1 MFRHYLQ
8 QVYSIGLVALVLLGS
23 HWKMASAQDPM
34 PAAKP
39 LVREIFVPFEDLNLI
54 LENDTQRVFLTS
66 KEYAELIAK
75 AQHSTE
81 VKAPHAVGVISAAYD
96 GKLEEGRA
104 SIEGTLG
111 IELWNDDMQA
121 IPLDLASVGIRSAL
135 LDGKPASLG
144 RNEAGQVILFAEGK
158 GKHTFTL
165 GLTTLLQ
172 TSAATQTLQVTLPSP
187 AATKLQL
194 TVPGNVEVKAGAA
207 VISRAYNA
215 QEVSTRLELLPAR
228 GPLSVVMSLNNK
240 KLQDQRVVVAKSVLV
255 TEVTQ
260 GYERIHAN
268 VSHRV
273 LHGAVDKFRFEVPAG
288 FEVTGVESPL
298 LSRWEMKTE
307 KLGEGQ
313 RSVLE
318 AVLREPT
325 TESVVLEISA
335 SRSPPQFEKWTLPRL
350 IPLDVAGQVAVV
362 ALLVE
367 DRLQAAAILPEGLMP
382 IDAAVLAAAIPA
394 TVFKAEPGAPTLRQ
408 VVSYY
413 APAGEYQLSAEITR
427 PAVENRVAS
436 SALLTISDKLQRVSG
451 QFILAPEAENL
462 FEFNFSSPSGWQ
474 VTTVTKDDGTALPVE
489 RYPLADGTTRQH
501 VRLPGG
507 VKAGE
512 RLGIRYQA
520 LSTPSGWLGNWTSQ
534 GVAFPQFLVEGA
546 TRDSGAIGVAVEDD
560 LTVRPEQL
568 DGLTSLSDEEQRAL
582 TGGTQV
588 LALAYRFESRPFTAG
603 LVVDRILASMTADLF
618 SFFTLEPDNLKAHYE
633 LHYTVRDARTREL
646 RFSLPASTPA
656 EVTTVGLGNVIVK
669 ETSSLIV
676 GDRRQWLVQLAE
688 PQSGEIRIA
697 VSFEQTYEHKEPQG
711 LILPLLAAEGVEHQS
726 VLVGV
731 EGSAELDLNVDTKAR
746 VVDVGEVQG
755 DVAYTV
761 SRRLVGAYGYVG
773 TQSEIKVD
781 VLRRKSYNLP
791 AALIQRS
798 ELVTRVSQGGRS
810 QSVARYDL
818 KTKATLLEIRLP
830 PESELWTI
838 FLDGEPTKPQ
848 KQGGSLLL
856 TLPAQAESKARRLQ
870 IVYEATDAQGVSSQH
885 AIGLTGKVQAIAPQL
900 LLRLEGEA
908 SASEIPQANL
918 VWTLI
923 LPTGYQVRRVA
934 GSVFTE
940 EIPVHELAAWKTL
953 RWVTELAQ
961 TNPWPEGFKTDKNAS
976 YSHSGAK
983 TAGKFSSASDDSAR
997 YAMDGSDFALPPN
1010 GPPTISELPQSMP
1023 MAAEES
1029 APAKMEPSQDL
1040 LPPAP
1045 APVTASAAPAPAKPA
1060 EQPMAEP
1067 PADKSLEDKTADAL
1081 KMTLT
1086 PRNLVQE
1093 EEKEHSG
1100 INGKDGLSASTKQ
1113 AAGKYWAE
1121 QGLSSLVIDVQND
1134 LYAPAVTF
1142 RSLGVAPELQ
1152 AEIVDQR
1159 WLAWV
1164 SRGIFLLV
1172 LLVGCGLMRQTL
1184 RQKVGFVLV
1193 TMLAATLPL
1202 LLTDRLDNLSFIFDR
1217 AFYAAALLVPI
1228 YLVAAIVQAS
1238 CKAIGCCLT
1247 GACEA
1252 NSTNTNSGSTA
1263 LPSASVTASAVLLLL
1278 ASFWS
1283 IGAPTALAQLP
1294 IEIKNIKELMPF
1306 LDPGGPVNIPRDA
1319 VIIPYAADQ
1328 EDGLKKAE
1336 KVLVPYEKYVEL
1348 WNLANPDKKLQAVAP
1363 PADYALAGVT
1373 YLATLADSDDLLL
1386 SGKLE
1391 IDLFTDKP
1399 TIIPLNLV
1407 GGVLVKALLDGQ
1419 PARLQMVQPG
1429 QLPANANQQIAALPA
1444 GAEAVALLHVTGK
1457 GRKQLEL
1464 TIRLGLERRGGW
1476 RIASGRLPV
1485 APAAALNLTIPAP
1498 QTEVRLTGL
1507 PDKASFE
1514 STKANDQV
1522 QTALG
1527 ADGSLAVQWRPKV
1540 AEGMIDQALTA
1551 SSTGVID
1558 IREDA
1563 VRLVWQVKLDFGR
1576 TSRDSFKL
1584 SVPADYL
1591 VEQVTGEN
1599 IRGWTT
1605 KTENGR
1611 QSLDITLLKSAIGN
1625 ETLTVYISRRGS
1637 VGQGELA
1644 HIVAPD
1650 LRVDSVL
1657 LHQGD
1662 LAIRRS
1668 DRIDLRSISVA
1679 DLSRADAEGKT
1690 AGVEQLAD
1698 TAEATVLLLRPFQSY
1713 RFVREGFQLT
1723 LAAAKLPQ
1731 ETSAQVR
1738 LIVRAG
1744 QRETSLDA
1752 AVVYR
1757 VKGEPLYR
1765 VRIYLPDGLE
1775 IEKLA
1780 PDELEW
1786 SLTTVPVDVAG
1797 KMENRQLLT
1806 VHLPQG
1812 VSSDF
1817 TLTLLGR
1824 LGKRA
1829 NPAEL
1834 VAPKLEVLDVQRQTG
1849 DLVILPEPDTD
1860 VEATELTGLE
1870 RIPGMEILSWLQPNQ
1885 RALAKLALRYRDPA
1899 YSATLKLTPRTP
1911 QITAFSV
1918 TNMRVT
1924 PKAIEESLFFRFQVT
1939 DAGVRELTVLV
1950 PQYLEKSRLPEEL
1963 RSSVQQKIVEPAL
1976 GADGQPL
1983 AGLVQIRFVL
1993 PEYRTGRID
2002 LGLIYDRLLTDEQ
2015 QTAAIPQFPSLRN
2028 VKRFV
2033 VLENSGRDELVVE
2046 KVTGLE
2052 QISSGQKVTEE
2063 LQAILGESC
2072 NLTQAYVVQEQ
2083 SPTPKIQLPSLSFQ
2097 TNRRDLAQTGQ
2108 TSIGLSETF
2117 LVLDASGAYR
2127 GEVQLQVKNEGGQF
2141 LEIELPVGAQ
2151 LWTAI
2156 VAGEPIKPVED
2167 VNPKPGHVKIPLVK
2181 SAQGE
2186 GAYPVVLKYGGALK
2200 NLRQLSQVSF
2210 PLVQIVGVKVQL
2222 SQVRLHLPKSLHWL
2236 NFGGKLKQVF
2246 DSRELEQNFQSYL
2259 NQELEEATRQLTRG
2273 DDFTKVRA
2281 GNNLKKLD
2289 FVYRENKARQQGQD
2303 LTNQALMNEKLL
2315 QSGIQQAEQQLQQN
2329 SEVDGTDNRRNLNSL
2344 WFKQE
2349 RKRSKDVVG
2358 NLESNFD
2365 VPLAANKG
2373 NVPNPTAQSFNGS
2386 FFDQNSLSGRSTADG
2401 KPQSVRRGGRDEP
2414 ALRQQSANSRI
2425 AVGRKSIQSAAEPIG
2440 NQLNDSKGKK
2450 SQPQQLQLNDLSG
2463 GVQNNGEKK
2472 SLQPGQ
2478 SDLPKAGEQL
2488 PELSKSLAQQQQM
2501 GREKNRKGQ
2510 SETLRRYQEKLETQN
2525 DAELSYQSSGR
2536 SRFGNNRNSER
2547 SLGMNN
2553 SLANSPPGNI
2563 PQDRADYDL
2572 AQSPNF
2578 QVPGVSG
2585 GSQVPGMGSG
2595 GLNGGL
2601 GGMGGPGGGM
2611 GGMGMGGGGGYGL
2624 GLPTAEGLVGPTGLA
2639 SLDVELPLDGE
2650 AYYFTTLQGDLNIT
2664 ALPVSKNF
2672 LDRLQSVG
2680 WVLAALLA
2688 FYLLTLPRVL
2698 AFFQAI
2704 AAAPLFPLLLV
2715 LLGLASLGLN
2725 WFPLAGL
2732 GLLVLGA
2739 YLLVTRWLI
2748 SRAKRIPGRI

>member
-1 MFRHYLQ
+1 MFKHYLQ
-8 QVYSIGLVALVLLGS
+8 QVYSIGLVVLVLLGS
-23 HWKMASAQDPM
+23 HLQMASAQDPT

-39 LVREIFVPFEDLNLI
+39 LVREIFVPFEDLSLI
-54 LENDTQRVFLTS
+54 LENDMQRVFLTS

-111 IELWNDDMQA
+111 IELWNDGMQA

-144 RNEAGQVILFAEGK
+144 RNAAGQVILFAEGK
-158 GKHTFTL
+158 GKHTLTL
-165 GLTTLLQ
+165 GLTTFLQ

-187 AATKLQL
+187 AATKFQL
-194 TVPGNVEVKAGAA
+194 TVQGNVEVKAGAA

-215 QEVSTRLELLPAR
+215 QEGSTRLELLPAR

-367 DRLQAAAILPEGLMP
+367 DRLQAAAILPEGLLP

-413 APAGEYQLSAEITR
+413 APAGEYRLSAEITR

-436 SALLTISDKLQRVSG
+436 SALLTISDKLLRVSG

-462 FEFNFSSPSGWQ
+462 FEFNFSSPAGWQ

-520 LSTPSGWLGNWTSQ
+520 VSTPSGWLGNWSSQ

-546 TRDSGAIGVAVEDD
+546 TRDSGAVGVAVEDD

-568 DGLTSLSDEEQRAL
+568 DGLTSLSDEEQQAL
-582 TGGTQV
+582 TGGTQA

-618 SFFTLEPDNLKAHYE
+618 SFFTLEPDNLKAHCE
-633 LHYTVRDARTREL
+633 LHYNVRDARTREL

-656 EVTTVGLGNVIVK
+656 EVTTVGLGNVVVK

-688 PQSGEIRIA
+688 RQSGEIRLA
-697 VSFEQTYEHKEPQG
+697 VSFEQRYAQKEPQG
-711 LILPLLAAEGVEHQS
+711 LVLPLLTAEGVEHQS

-731 EGSAELDLNVDTKAR
+731 EGSAELDLNVVTKAR

-791 AALIQRS
+791 AALIQRA

-810 QSVARYDL
+810 QSVARYAL

-856 TLPAQAESKARRLQ
+856 TLPAQAESEARRLQ
-870 IVYEATDAQGVSSQH
+870 IVYEATDAQGGSSQH
-885 AIGLTGKVQAIAPQL
+885 AIGLTGKVHAIAPQL

-923 LPTGYQVRRVA
+923 LPTGYQVRRA
-934 GSVFTE
+934 SGSVFTE

-953 RWVTELAQ
+953 RWLTELAQ

-983 TAGKFSSASDDSAR
+983 TAGNNGSTSDDFAR
-997 YAMDGSDFALPPN
+997 YAMDGADYAMPPN
-1010 GPPTISELPQSMP
+1010 GPPTMSELPQSMP

-1029 APAKMEPSQDL
+1029 ASAKMEQSKDS

-1060 EQPMAEP
+1060 GQPMAEL
-1067 PADKSLEDKTADAL
+1067 PADKSPEGKTADAL
-1081 KMTLT
+1081 KMKVT
-1086 PRNLVQE
+1086 PRILVQE
-1093 EEKEHSG
+1093 ENEHLG
-1100 INGKDGLSASTKQ
+1100 INGKDGLSLSTKQ
-1113 AAGKYWAE
+1113 AVGKYWAE
-1121 QGLSSLVIDVQND
+1121 QGLSSLVIEVQND

-1152 AEIVDQR
+1152 AQIVDQR

-1164 SRGIFLLV
+1164 ARGIFLLV

-1202 LLTDRLDNLSFIFDR
+1202 LLTDRLDNLSFIFDL

-1228 YLVAAIVQAS
+1228 YLVAAMVQAS
-1238 CKAIGCCLT
+1238 CKALSCCLT

-1252 NSTNTNSGSTA
+1252 NSTNANTGSTT
-1263 LPSASVTASAVLLLL
+1263 LPPASVTTIAVLLLL

-1283 IGAPTALAQLP
+1283 IGAPTALAQFP
-1294 IEIKNIKELMPF
+1294 IEIKNFKELLPF

-1348 WNLANPDKKLQAVAP
+1348 WNLANPDKKLQTVAP

-1373 YLATLADSDDLLL
+1373 YLATLADSDDLLV

-1429 QLPANANQQIAALPA
+1429 QLPANVNQQEAALPA
-1444 GAEAVALLHVTGK
+1444 GAEAVALLHVAGK

-1464 TIRLGLERRGGW
+1464 SIRLGLERRGGW
-1476 RIASGRLPV
+1476 RIVSGRLPV
-1485 APAAALNLTIPAP
+1485 APAAALNLTILAP

-1540 AEGMIDQALTA
+1540 AEGMVDQALTA
-1551 SSTGVID
+1551 TSTGVID

-1584 SVPADYL
+1584 SVPDDYL

-1605 KTENGR
+1605 KAENGR
-1611 QSLDITLLKSAIGN
+1611 QSLDITLLKSAVGN

-1644 HIVAPD
+1644 NFLAPD

-1679 DLSRADAEGKT
+1679 ELSRADAEGKT
-1690 AGVEQLAD
+1690 AGLEQLAD

-1731 ETSAQVR
+1731 ESSAQVR

-1765 VRIYLPDGLE
+1765 ARIYLPAGLE

-1812 VSSDF
+1812 VSSEF

-1849 DLVILPEPDTD
+1849 DLVVLPEPDTD
-1860 VEATELTGLE
+1860 VEATALTGLE

-1885 RALAKLALRYRDPA
+1885 RALAKLALRYRDPKYA
-1899 YSATLKLTPRTP
+1899 ATLKLTPRTP

-1918 TNMRVT
+1918 TNVRVT

-1939 DAGVRELTVLV
+1939 DAGVRELTALV
-1950 PQYLEKSRLPEEL
+1950 PQYLEKARLPEEL

-1976 GADGQPL
+1976 GSDGQPL

-1993 PEYRTGRID
+1993 PEYRTGQID

-2015 QTAAIPQFPSLRN
+2015 QASAIPQFQSLRS

-2033 VLENSGRDELVVE
+2033 VLENSGRDELGVE

-2083 SPTPKIQLPSLSFQ
+2083 SPTPKTQIPSLSFQ

-2167 VNPKPGHVKIPLVK
+2167 SNPKPGHVKIPLVK

-2186 GAYPVVLKYGGALK
+2186 GAYPVVLKYGGAIK

-2289 FVYRENKARQQGQD
+2289 FVYRDNKARQQGQG
-2303 LTNQALMNEKLL
+2303 LTNQALMNERLL

-2329 SEVDGTDNRRNLNSL
+2329 DEFDGTDNRRNLNSL

-2365 VPLAANKG
+2365 VPQAANKG
-2373 NVPNPTAQSFNGS
+2373 NAPNPSAQSFNGS
-2386 FFDQNSLSGRSTADG
+2386 FFDQNSLSGRGTAEG
-2401 KPQSVRRGGRDEP
+2401 KPQSGRPSGRVES
-2414 ALRQQSANSRI
+2414 ALPQQSTNSRV
-2425 AVGRKSIQSAAEPIG
+2425 AVGRKSIQNAAEPIG
-2440 NQLNDSKGKK
+2440 NQSSDSKGKK
-2450 SQPQQLQLNDLSG
+2450 SQPQQLQLNDLSD

-2472 SLQPGQ
+2472 SLQLGD
-2478 SDLPKAGEQL
+2478 SDSQKAGEQQ
-2488 PELSKSLAQQQQM
+2488 PELSKSLAQQQPM
-2501 GREKNRKGQ
+2501 GREENRKGQ

-2525 DAELSYQSSGR
+2525 DAELSYQSAGR
-2536 SRFGNNRNSER
+2536 ARFGNNSNSER
-2547 SLGMNN
+2547 ALGLSN
-2553 SLANSPPGNI
+2553 SLPNNPPGTA
-2563 PQDRADYDL
+2563 PQGRTDYDL

-2585 GSQVPGMGSG
+2585 GSQVPGMG
-2595 GLNGGL
+2595 NGGL
-2601 GGMGGPGGGM
+2601 GGMSGPGGGM

-2624 GLPTAEGLVGPTGLA
+2624 GMPTAEGLVGPTGLA

-2650 AYYFTTLQGDLNIT
+2650 AYFFTTLQGDLNIT

-2672 LDRLQSVG
+2672 LERLQSVG

-2688 FYLLTLPRVL
+2688 LYLLTRPRVL

-2739 YLLVTRWLI
+2739 YLLITRWLI
-2748 SRAKRIPGRI
+2748 SRVKRVPAQL

>member
-1 MFRHYLQ
+1 M
-8 QVYSIGLVALVLLGS
+8 YSIGLFVLVLQCS
-23 HWKMASAQDPM
+23 YWQTASAQDPK

-39 LVREIFVPFEDLNLI
+39 LVREIFVPFEDLSLI
-54 LENDTQRVFLTS
+54 LENDAQRVFLTS

-75 AQHSTE
+75 AQQSTE
-81 VKAPHAVGVISAAYD
+81 VKAPHSVGVIAAAYD

-104 SIEGTLG
+104 SIEGTLE
-111 IELWNDDMQA
+111 IELWNDGLQA
-121 IPLDLASVGIRSAL
+121 IPLDLAGVGIRSAL

-144 RNEAGQVILFAEGK
+144 RNVAGQVILFAEEK
-158 GKHTFTL
+158 GKHTL
-165 GLTTLLQ
+165 ALALTTLLQ
-172 TSAATQTLQVTLPSP
+172 TSAATQTLQVTLPTP

-207 VISRAYNA
+207 VIRREYNA
-215 QEVSTRLELLPAR
+215 QDVFTRLELIPAR
-228 GPLSVVMSLNNK
+228 GPLAVVMSFNNK
-240 KLQDQRVVVAKSVLV
+240 KLQDKRVVVAKSVLV

-298 LSRWEMKTE
+298 LSRWEMKNEKQGETE
-307 KLGEGQ
+307 

-367 DRLQAAAILPEGLMP
+367 DRLQAAAIVPEGLLP
-382 IDAAVLAAAIPA
+382 IDAAVLATAIPA

-413 APAGEYQLSAEITR
+413 APAGEYRLSAEITR

-436 SALLTISDKLQRVSG
+436 SALLTISDKLLRVSG

-462 FEFNFSSPSGWQ
+462 FEFNFSSPAGWH

-489 RYPLADGTTRQH
+489 RYPLANGTTRQH

-512 RLGIRYQA
+512 RLGIRFQA
-520 LSTPSGWLGNWTSQ
+520 LSTPSGWLGNWSSQ
-534 GVAFPQFLVEGA
+534 GVAFPQFLVDGA
-546 TRDSGAIGVAVEDD
+546 TRDSGAVGVAIEDD

-568 DGLTSLSDEEQRAL
+568 DGLTSLSDDEQRAL
-582 TGGTQV
+582 TGGTQA

-603 LVVDRILASMTADLF
+603 LVVDRILSSMTADLF
-618 SFFTLEPDNLKAHYE
+618 SFFTLEPDNLKAHCE
-633 LHYTVRDARTREL
+633 LHYNVRDARTREL
-646 RFSLPASTPA
+646 HFSLPASTPA
-656 EVTTVGLGNVIVK
+656 EVTTVGLGNVVVK
-669 ETSSLIV
+669 ETSSLVV

-688 PQSGEIRIA
+688 RQSGEIRLA
-697 VSFEQTYEHKEPQG
+697 VSFEQRYEQKEPQG
-711 LILPLLAAEGVEHQS
+711 LVLPLLTAEGVEHQS

-731 EGSAELDLNVDTKAR
+731 EGSAELDLNVATKAR

-781 VLRRKSYNLP
+781 VLRRKSYILP
-791 AALIQRS
+791 AALIQRA

-848 KQGGSLLL
+848 KQDGSLLL
-856 TLPAQAESKARRLQ
+856 TLPAQAKSVARRLQ
-870 IVYEATDAQGVSSQH
+870 IVYEATDAQGASGQH
-885 AIGLTGKVQAIAPQL
+885 SIGLTGKVQAIAPQL

-908 SASEIPQANL
+908 SAGEIPQANL

-923 LPTGYQVRRVA
+923 LPTGYQVRRA
-934 GSVFTE
+934 GGSVFTE

-961 TNPWPEGFKTDKNAS
+961 TNPWPD
-976 YSHSGAK
+976 GAK
-983 TAGKFSSASDDSAR
+983 SATSLRSTSDDSAPSS
-997 YAMDGSDFALPPN
+997 MDGSVYARRTQDPHSRMSTEESSFPFMDSFKSRQ
-1010 GPPTISELPQSMP
+1010 SEP
-1023 MAAEES
+1023 MAADES
-1029 APAKMEPSQDL
+1029 ALQKVAAAKDA

-1045 APVTASAAPAPAKPA
+1045 QSKPLLSAAAAAKPA

-1067 PADKSLEDKTADAL
+1067 SADKSGEDKTVEML
-1081 KMTLT
+1081 KMQGT
-1086 PRNLVQE
+1086 PRSIVQE
-1093 EEKEHSG
+1093 EENENLG
-1100 INGKDGLSASTKQ
+1100 ISVEEGQPASTKQ
-1113 AAGKYWAE
+1113 SERKYWAE

-1142 RSLGVAPELQ
+1142 QSLGVLPELQ
-1152 AEIVDQR
+1152 AQIVDQR

-1164 SRGIFLLV
+1164 ARGVFLLV
-1172 LLVGCGLMRQTL
+1172 LLVGCGLIRKTL

-1193 TMLAATLPL
+1193 TMLVATLPL
-1202 LLTDRLDNLSFIFDR
+1202 LLTDRLDHLAAIGDST
-1217 AFYAAALLVPI
+1217 FYAAALLFPI
-1228 YLVAAIVQAS
+1228 YLVAAVAQAG
-1238 CKAIGCCLT
+1238 CKSLGCCFT
-1247 GACEA
+1247 GACEM
-1252 NSTNTNSGSTA
+1252 NSTNATTSAGNSLPFGSI
-1263 LPSASVTASAVLLLL
+1263 SSSAVLLLL
-1278 ASFWS
+1278 STVWS
-1283 IGAPTALAQLP
+1283 IGAPVALAQVP
-1294 IEIKNIKELMPF
+1294 IDIKNFKELLPF

-1348 WNLANPDKKLQAVAP
+1348 WNLANPDKKLQRVAP
-1363 PADYALAGVT
+1363 PADYAFAGVT
-1373 YLATLADSDDLLL
+1373 YHATLADSEDLLL
-1386 SGKLE
+1386 TGRLQ
-1391 IDLFTDKP
+1391 IDLYIDKP
-1399 TIIPLNLV
+1399 TVIPLNLV
-1407 GGVLVKALLDGQ
+1407 RGVLVKALLDGQ
-1419 PARLQMVQPG
+1419 PARLQIVQPE
-1429 QLPANANQQIAALPA
+1429 QVPASAQQQKAAPPA
-1444 GAEAVALLHVTGK
+1444 GVEAVALLHVAGQ

-1464 TIRLGLERRGGW
+1464 SIRLGLERRGGW

-1485 APAAALNLTIPAP
+1485 APAAALNLTIPNA

-1507 PDKASFE
+1507 PDKDSFE
-1514 STKANDQV
+1514 STKANYQV

-1540 AEGMIDQALTA
+1540 AEGLVDQALTA
-1551 SSTGVID
+1551 ASTGVID

-1599 IRGWTT
+1599 IRGWQT
-1605 KTENGR
+1605 KAENGR
-1611 QSLDITLLKSAIGN
+1611 QSLDITLLKSAVGS

-1637 VGQGELA
+1637 IGQGELA
-1644 HIVAPD
+1644 QFVAPD

-1668 DRIDLRSISVA
+1668 DRIDLRSMSVA
-1679 DLSRADAEGKT
+1679 ELSRADAEGKT

-1698 TAEATVLLLRPFQSY
+1698 SAEATVLLLRPFQSY
-1713 RFVREGFQLT
+1713 RFVREGYQLT
-1723 LAAAKLPQ
+1723 LAAAKLSQ
-1731 ETSAQVR
+1731 ESSAQVR

-1752 AVVYR
+1752 AIVYR

-1765 VRIYLPDGLE
+1765 ARMYLPAGLE

-1786 SLTTVPVDVAG
+1786 ALTTVPVNVAG
-1797 KMENRQLLT
+1797 KIENRQLLT

-1812 VSSDF
+1812 VSSEF

-1834 VAPKLEVLDVQRQTG
+1834 LAPKLEVLDAQQQTG

-1870 RIPGMEILSWLQPNQ
+1870 RIPSMEILGWLQPNQ
-1885 RALAKLALRYRDPA
+1885 RALAKLALRYPDAA
-1899 YSATLKLTPRTP
+1899 YAATLKLTPRTP
-1911 QITAFSV
+1911 QISAVSV
-1918 TNMRVT
+1918 TNVRVT

-1950 PQYLEKSRLPEEL
+1950 PQYLEKTRLPEEL
-1963 RSSVQQKIVEPAL
+1963 RSTVQQKIVEPAL
-1976 GADGQPL
+1976 GADGKPL
-1983 AGLVQIRFVL
+1983 AGMVQIRFVL

-2002 LGLIYDRLLTDEQ
+2002 LGLTYDRLLTDEQ
-2015 QTAAIPQFPSLRN
+2015 QVAAIPHFQNVRN
-2028 VKRFV
+2028 AKRFV

-2046 KVTGLE
+2046 KVASLE

-2063 LQAILGESC
+2063 LQAILGDSC
-2072 NLTQAYVVQEQ
+2072 NLTQAYVVQDQ
-2083 SPTPKIQLPSLSFQ
+2083 TQPPSLSFQ

-2141 LEIELPVGAQ
+2141 LEIEFPLGAR

-2167 VNPKPGHVKIPLVK
+2167 ANPKPGHVKIPLVK

-2186 GAYPVVLKYGGALK
+2186 GDYPVVLKYGGAMK
-2200 NLRQLSQVSF
+2200 NLSQLSQVSF

-2222 SQVRLHLPKSLHWL
+2222 SQVRLHLPQSLHWL
-2236 NFGGKLKQVF
+2236 DFGGKLKQVLS
-2246 DSRELEQNFQSYL
+2246 SRELEQNFQSYL

-2281 GNNLKKLD
+2281 ANNLKKLD
-2289 FVYRENKARQQGQD
+2289 YVYRDNKSRQQGQEE
-2303 LTNQALMNEKLL
+2303 LSNQALLNEKLL
-2315 QSGIQQAEQQLQQN
+2315 ASGIQQAEQQLQQN
-2329 SEVDGTDNRRNLNSL
+2329 DEVDRSDNRRNLNSL
-2344 WFKQE
+2344 WYKQE

-2358 NLESNFD
+2358 NLVSNFTAPS
-2365 VPLAANKG
+2365 VATKENA
-2373 NVPNPTAQSFNGS
+2373 PNPAAQGFNGS
-2386 FFDQNSLSGRSTADG
+2386 FFAQNSLSGRGTADG
-2401 KPQSVRRGGRDEP
+2401 KSDAKGESAVPQQP
-2414 ALRQQSANSRI
+2414 TNSRV
-2425 AVGRKSIQSAAEPIG
+2425 AVGRKASQNSAEPIG
-2440 NQLNDSKGKK
+2440 NLRGDEKGKQ
-2450 SQPQQLQLNDLSG
+2450 SQLQQLQLNDLSDSG
-2463 GVQNNGEKK
+2463 AANSGEKNSQLHSQLDVTK
-2472 SLQPGQ
+2472 AMPQPQ
-2478 SDLPKAGEQL
+2478 EQK
-2488 PELSKSLAQQQQM
+2488 KSLAQQQTM
-2501 GREKNRKGQ
+2501 GREESRKGQ
-2510 SETLRRYQEKLETQN
+2510 AETLRRYQEKLETQN
-2525 DAELSYQSSGR
+2525 DAELSYQSQGR
-2536 SRFGNNRNSER
+2536 SRFGSSSNSNSGP
-2547 SLGMNN
+2547 SLVSKN
-2553 SLANSPPGNI
+2553 ANPNDS
-2563 PQDRADYDL
+2563 RAASDADMPVVPRYR
-2572 AQSPNF
+2572 SPNA
-2578 QVPGVSG
+2578 SG
-2585 GSQVPGMGSG
+2585 GSLPP
-2595 GLNGGL
+2595 
-2601 GGMGGPGGGM
+2601 GMGGPSNGPSDRDM
-2611 GGMGMGGGGGYGL
+2611 RGMGMGGGGGFGL
-2624 GLPTAEGLVGPTGLA
+2624 GMPTAEGLAGPTGLA

-2650 AYYFTTLQGDLNIT
+2650 AYYFTTLQGDLKIT
-2664 ALPVSKNF
+2664 ARPVSKNF
-2672 LDRLQSVG
+2672 LQRLQSAG
-2680 WVLAALLA
+2680 WVLMALLA
-2688 FYLLTLPRVL
+2688 FYLLTRPRVV
-2698 AFFQAI
+2698 AFFQVT

-2725 WFPLAGL
+2725 RFPLAGL
-2732 GLLVLGA
+2732 GLLVIGT
-2739 YLLVTRWLI
+2739 YLLVTRWVI
-2748 SRAKRIPGRI
+2748 SRLKRLPAQA